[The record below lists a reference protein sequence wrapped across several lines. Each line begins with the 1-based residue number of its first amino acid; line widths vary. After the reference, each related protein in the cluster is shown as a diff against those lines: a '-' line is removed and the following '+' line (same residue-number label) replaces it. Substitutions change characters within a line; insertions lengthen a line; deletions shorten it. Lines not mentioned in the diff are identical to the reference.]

1 MGWPRF
7 PWKCTHPLIQRAA
20 SQRRQCQQEGA
31 LHVLGAILC
40 HPHRR
45 PGHLQLQSLGPH
57 TAPSAYVIKTNQS
70 QLQNNDVATDG
81 AEAEKNEVDA
91 TEAMDTLEAPGS
103 PRQDTTLNS
112 EDLANAARFAG
123 MAVLTHSGL
132 SKHLLSRL
140 IHSCVSKPQRLARRD
155 LLRSTFDRVS
165 RLGNTHV

>member
-1 MGWPRF
+1 MLAPDYVLGSDKIIIKWSSTRSRMWRPRF

-70 QLQNNDVATDG
+70 QLQN
-81 AEAEKNEVDA
+81 
-91 TEAMDTLEAPGS
+91 TENPSCGNPVEFENGILTCEDFSPDHPQIGLIMRHLSTLHQFAQINLIIVPKTQQANTISTQRAM
-103 PRQDTTLNS
+103 
-112 EDLANAARFAG
+112 
-123 MAVLTHSGL
+123 
-132 SKHLLSRL
+132 
-140 IHSCVSKPQRLARRD
+140 
-155 LLRSTFDRVS
+155 
-165 RLGNTHV
+165 